1 MTQPAR
7 SALAH
12 GMFTIERRYD
22 ASPERVFQAW
32 ADPDAFRRWF
42 VEAPGATVH
51 DWVHEFRVGGRGGG
65 RYRFGDHAIGF
76 NDTRFLDLVP
86 NHRIILSYVMG
97 RELGDERR
105 RDSASLATIE
115 LLADGSGTRLVYTE
129 QGAYFGDDGAAHI
142 PLREQGC
149 TAMLENLARELE
161 NNAGS
166 ASQGEPV

>member
-1 MTQPAR
+1 MTPTDQ

-12 GMFTIERRYD
+12 GTFTVERRYD
-22 ASPERVFQAW
+22 ASPERVFRAW

-42 VEAPGATVH
+42 VEAPGATVF
-51 DWVHEFRVGGRGGG
+51 DWVHEFHVGGRGGG
-65 RYRFGDHAIGF
+65 RYRFGDHAVGF
-76 NDTRFLDLVP
+76 NDTRFLDLAP
-86 NHRIILSYVMG
+86 NRRIILSYVMG
-97 RELGDERR
+97 RELGAERR

-115 LLADGSGTRLVYTE
+115 LRADGAGTHLVYTE

-142 PLREQGC
+142 PLREHGC

-161 NNAGS
+161 THAGS

>member
-1 MTQPAR
+1 MTPTDQ

-12 GMFTIERRYD
+12 GTFTVERRYD
-22 ASPERVFQAW
+22 ASPERVFRAW
-32 ADPDAFRRWF
+32 ADPVAFRRWF
-42 VEAPGATVH
+42 VEAPGATVF
-51 DWVHEFRVGGRGGG
+51 DWVHEFHVGGRGGG
-65 RYRFGDHAIGF
+65 RYRFGDHAVGF
-76 NDTRFLDLVP
+76 NDTRFLDLAP
-86 NHRIILSYVMG
+86 NRRIILSYVMG

-115 LLADGSGTRLVYTE
+115 LRADGAGTHLVYTE

-142 PLREQGC
+142 PLREHGC

-161 NNAGS
+161 THAGS